1 MEEWQ
6 GLPTEV
12 RRQYAVIRTLKRT
25 AHKELVLLQ
34 NRQTGARVLLRNYPG
49 ELSGVYSIL
58 AGKTLPHLPRVYECG
73 LRAGGYYVLEEFV
86 EGHSL
91 GAQCLSVQ
99 QTMCVLRQLCEA
111 LAALHALGIV
121 HRDVK
126 PDNVLSTESGEV
138 CLIDFDAARQYK
150 THVEK
155 DTCTLGTT
163 GFAAPEQFGIVQT
176 DHRADIFALGV
187 TLNVLV
193 TGCHPSQM
201 LCRGPLRR
209 IVLKCTRIDPRT
221 RYQTAQ
227 AVWRAAA
234 PRLLVLRLRRRAVRR
249 VRVPRPFLP
258 AAGLAARRF
267 ARERR
272 VRQQRSLRAGV

>member
-201 LCRGPLRR
+201 LCRGPLR
-209 IVLKCTRIDPRT
+209 
-221 RYQTAQ
+221 
-227 AVWRAAA
+227 
-234 PRLLVLRLRRRAVRR
+234 LRRRAVRR

-272 VRQQRSLRAGV
+272 RRAAVRRGVRGEPDARERRVRQQRSLRAGV